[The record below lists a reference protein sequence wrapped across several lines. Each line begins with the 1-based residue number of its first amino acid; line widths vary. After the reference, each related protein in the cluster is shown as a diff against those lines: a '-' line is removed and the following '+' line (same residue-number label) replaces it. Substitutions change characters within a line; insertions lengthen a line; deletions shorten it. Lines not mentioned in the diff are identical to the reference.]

1 MTLNNVLLT
10 ARVPVL
16 LCALIAAAPA
26 AQATLVLGSE
36 TINTGSGNV
45 SSGADAV
52 NALSSPGTVI
62 YGNVLP
68 GGLSNLLPP
77 PDALA
82 NYNFYDDYIINVP
95 AAGVNSVSSTIN
107 VGNLLSISSLQVRLY
122 AGDTPNFS
130 PSNVI
135 DGWSTP
141 ISAGDS
147 SGIVSVLPLTGLN
160 GGDYVLEIRGLADG
174 SAGGSYSGVVN
185 VAEVPLPA
193 SILLLGPALAGL
205 AFVRP
210 RALRAD
216 VGQPYGAL
224 FS

>member
-1 MTLNNVLLT
+1 MVLNDVLLT

-16 LCALIAAAPA
+16 LSVLIAATPT

-36 TINTGSGNV
+36 TTNSGSGDV
-45 SSGADAV
+45 STGANTV
-52 NALSSPGTVI
+52 NALSSPGAAI
-62 YGNVLP
+62 YGNSLP

-77 PDALA
+77 PDSVAS
-82 NYNFYDDYIINVP
+82 YNFYDDFIINVP
-95 AAGVNSVSSTIN
+95 AAAVNSVSSTIN

-141 ISAGDS
+141 ITAGDS
-147 SGIVSVLPLTGLN
+147 SGIVSVLPLTALT

-174 SAGGSYSGVVN
+174 SAGGSYSGVLN

-193 SILLLGPALAGL
+193 SILLLSPALAGL
-205 AFVRP
+205 AFVRR
-210 RALRAD
+210 RALQA
-216 VGQPYGAL
+216 
-224 FS
+224 